1 MADRIELRGLKVRG
15 NHGVFEHERADG
27 QNFVVDITVWI
38 DLADAATSDDLA
50 DTFDYGVLAQRAA
63 TVVAGPARK
72 LIETVAGEIAEDVM
86 KDPRV
91 HAVEVTVHKPQAPI
105 PQTFDDVAVVAR
117 RSRRGGRGQVVP
129 A

>member
-1 MADRIELRGLKVRG
+1 MADRIELRGLTVRG
-15 NHGVFEHERADG
+15 NHGVFDYERADG

-63 TVVAGPARK
+63 TVVAGPARN

-86 KDPRV
+86 NDPRV

-105 PQTFDDVAVVAR
+105 AQTFGDVAVVAR